1 MIIFFLVQI
10 DLKIVINFYEI
21 IIHLYLGMISGKS
34 VKEFVEA
41 CKKATGVDI
50 KVDYLSR
57 RPGDYAEVYSDPSKI
72 RRELNWSAQHTDLL
86 ESLRIAWNWQR
97 SHRDGYE
104 LLPLAM
110 VS

>member
-1 MIIFFLVQI
+1 
-10 DLKIVINFYEI
+10 
-21 IIHLYLGMISGKS
+21 MISGKS

-57 RPGDYAEVYSDPSKI
+57 RPGDYAVVYSDPSKI